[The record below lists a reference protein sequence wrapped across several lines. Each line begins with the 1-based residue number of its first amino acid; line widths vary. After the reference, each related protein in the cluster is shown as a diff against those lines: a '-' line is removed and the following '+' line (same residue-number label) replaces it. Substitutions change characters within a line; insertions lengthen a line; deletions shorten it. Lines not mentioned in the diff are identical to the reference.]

1 MTYINRNMEPVFQS
15 LSGEYPAVL
24 ITGPRQTGKTTM
36 LQKLAR
42 EEGRDRVYVSLDNI
56 KDRALAQKDPEMFFQ
71 LYRPPVFIDE
81 VQYAPELFTYIKI
94 HIDTN
99 HRPGDFWLTGSQ
111 LFKLMRGVQESLAGR
126 IALLQ
131 LLPLSQN
138 ETEAPRKAPSPVLSG
153 PFKPDLD
160 YLMEKQK
167 HRKPAG
173 LSEIF
178 SRIFTGGM
186 PALASGQY
194 SNRENFYQSYINTYL
209 DRDIKDLSETI
220 NSLKFYTFLVAVA
233 ARTGQLVNYA
243 SIAEESDIDHTTAKN
258 WLRILETLGI
268 IFYLHPYSN
277 NTLKR
282 TIKTPKLYFYDSA
295 VAVYLTK
302 WSSVE
307 TLQNGAMDGAFLE
320 NFAVSEIVKSYYNAG
335 LEPFVYYYRDRD
347 NKEIDL
353 VLERDGT
360 LFPLEIKKTAAPE
373 SRLTRVFSSLDNVSL
388 RRGTG
393 AILCMA
399 EKLSAFDTAN
409 LIVPIRL
416 L

>member
-1 MTYINRNMEPVFQS
+1 MAYIQRNIERVFRE
-15 LSGEYPAVL
+15 LNDEYPAIL
-24 ITGPRQTGKTTM
+24 LTGPRQTGKTTM
-36 LQKLAR
+36 LKKLSR
-42 EEGRDRVYVSLDNI
+42 EEGRNRVYVSLDNLN
-56 KDRALAQKDPEMFFQ
+56 DRALAQKDPEMFFQ
-71 LYRPPVFIDE
+71 LHKPPLFIDE
-81 VQYAPELFTYIKI
+81 IQYAPELFAYIKI
-94 HIDTN
+94 HIDTR

-111 LFKLMRGVQESLAGR
+111 LFKLMRGAQESLAGR

-138 ETEAPRKAPSPVLSG
+138 ETEAKRRTPSPVLSE
-153 PFKPDLD
+153 PFRPELD

-167 HRKPAG
+167 NRKPAG
-173 LSEIF
+173 VSEIF
-178 SRIFTGGM
+178 NRIFTGGM
-186 PALASGQY
+186 PALVSGRY
-194 SNRENFYQSYINTYL
+194 SNREFFYQSYINTYL
-209 DRDIKDLSETI
+209 NRDIRELSGTI
-220 NSLKFYTFLVAVA
+220 DALKFYTFLVAVA
-233 ARTGQLVNYA
+233 ARVGQLVNYA
-243 SIAEESDIDHTTAKN
+243 SIAEESDIDHATAKN
-258 WLRILETLGI
+258 WLRILESLGI

-282 TIKTPKLYFYDSA
+282 TIKTPKLYFYDSGL
-295 VAVYLTK
+295 AVYLTK

-373 SRLTRVFSSLDNVSL
+373 SRLTRVFASLDKSPL

-399 EKLSAFDTAN
+399 EKLSAFDNAN
-409 LIVPIRL
+409 LIIPIRL

>member
-1 MTYINRNMEPVFQS
+1 MEPVFQS
-15 LSGEYPAVL
+15 LSREYPAVL

-42 EEGRDRVYVSLDNI
+42 EEGRNRVYVSLDTI

-71 LYRPPVFIDE
+71 LHKPPIFIDE

-94 HIDTN
+94 HIDTH

-126 IALLQ
+126 VALLQ

-138 ETEAPRKAPSPVLSG
+138 ETEAPRKAPSPVLSE
-153 PFKPDLD
+153 PFRPDLD
-160 YLMEKQK
+160 YLLEKQK

-178 SRIFTGGM
+178 SRIFTGSM
-186 PALASGQY
+186 PALLSGQY
-194 SNRENFYQSYINTYL
+194 STRENFYQSYINTYL
-209 DRDIKDLSETI
+209 DRDIKDLSGTI

-243 SIAEESDIDHTTAKN
+243 SIAGESDIDQGTAKN

-277 NTLKR
+277 NTLQR
-282 TIKTPKLYFYDSA
+282 TIKTLKLYFYDSGL
-295 VAVYLTK
+295 AVYLTR
-302 WSSVE
+302 WSSAE

-373 SRLTRVFSSLDNVSL
+373 SRLTRVFSSLDNSPL

>member
-1 MTYINRNMEPVFQS
+1 MAYIKRTLERVFQG
-15 LSGEYPAVL
+15 LNDEYPAVL
-24 ITGPRQTGKTTM
+24 LTGPRQTGKTTM
-36 LQKLAR
+36 LKRLFR
-42 EEGRDRVYVSLDNI
+42 EEGRNRVYVSLDNLN
-56 KDRALAQKDPEMFFQ
+56 DRSLAQKDPEMFFQ
-71 LYRPPVFIDE
+71 LHKPPLFIDE
-81 VQYAPELFTYIKI
+81 IQYAPELFVYIKL
-94 HIDTN
+94 HIDAR
-99 HRPGDFWLTGSQ
+99 HRPGDFWLAGSQ

-138 ETEAPRKAPSPVLSG
+138 EIQAKRGAPSPVMSE
-153 PFKPDLD
+153 PFRPELD
-160 YLMEKQK
+160 FLMEKQK

-173 LSEIF
+173 TSEIF

-186 PALASGQY
+186 PALVSGRY
-194 SNRENFYQSYINTYL
+194 SNREYFYQSYINTYL
-209 DRDIKDLSETI
+209 NRDIRELSGTI
-220 NSLKFYTFLVAVA
+220 DALKFYTFLVAVA
-233 ARTGQLVNYA
+233 ARVGQLVNYA
-243 SIAEESDIDHTTAKN
+243 SIAEESDIDHVTAKN
-258 WLRILETLGI
+258 WMRILETLGI

-282 TIKTPKLYFYDSA
+282 TIKTPKLYFYDSGL
-295 VAVYLTK
+295 AVYLTK

-307 TLQNGAMDGAFLE
+307 TLQNGAMNGAFLE

-353 VLERDGT
+353 TLERDGT

-373 SRLTRVFSSLDNVSL
+373 SRLTRVFASLDKAPL

-393 AILCMA
+393 AVLCMA
-399 EKLSAFDTAN
+399 EKLSAFDNAN
-409 LIVPIRL
+409 LIIPIRL